1 MNEFSYNEMR
11 TWERFKI
18 TFYCICDWYESG
30 ELGGRRSSR
39 FPVVETRWKPWVAK
53 HQQRSSSAKTVNGP
67 NTSKSSITGLWS
79 DFKCW
84 SDQRCCKCR
93 LWVEYKC
100 MEFVAAGWCTGKW
113 LRLLS
118 NVSLCNGSMAKKED
132 ALERGNN
139 IHLQQ
144 WPQIMWRWD
153 TRLVLHGVDGEKI
166 KQDRCITITEYNTN

>member
-1 MNEFSYNEMR
+1 M
-11 TWERFKI
+11 
-18 TFYCICDWYESG
+18 
-30 ELGGRRSSR
+30 
-39 FPVVETRWKPWVAK
+39 VETRWKPCVAK
-53 HQQRSSSAKTVNGP
+53 HQQRSSSTKTVNGL

-93 LWVEYKC
+93 VWVEYKC
-100 MEFVAAGWCTGKW
+100 MEFVVAGWCTGKW